1 MGAAAADSVSGGDL
15 CRAMVFPYI
24 ALVSPST
31 SVADAVHYPLRLP
44 QPEGKEICM
53 LAKRTQQDQLTLPRE
68 IVDLFPD
75 TDTFEVQV
83 ESGKII
89 LKPIQPSRLEQV
101 QNKITGLGITEE
113 DIRDAI
119 AWARERK
126 A

>member
-1 MGAAAADSVSGGDL
+1 
-15 CRAMVFPYI
+15 
-24 ALVSPST
+24 
-31 SVADAVHYPLRLP
+31 
-44 QPEGKEICM
+44 M
-53 LAKRTQQDQLTLPRE
+53 LAKRSQQNQLTLPKE

-75 TDTFEVQV
+75 TDAFEVQV

-101 QNKITGLGITEE
+101 QQKIAGLGITEE

-119 AWARERK
+119 VWAREKK